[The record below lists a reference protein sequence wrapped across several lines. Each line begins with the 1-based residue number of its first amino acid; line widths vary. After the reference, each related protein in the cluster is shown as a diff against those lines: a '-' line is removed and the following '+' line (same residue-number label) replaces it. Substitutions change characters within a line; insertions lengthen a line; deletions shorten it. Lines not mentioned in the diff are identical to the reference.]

1 MKKIKIIAE
10 AGINH
15 NGNLALAEKLIDMA
29 ANSSADYI
37 KFQTFKT
44 EKIVDKEV
52 EMVSYQKKGDS
63 SKTQFEMIKKTEF
76 NKNEFMH
83 LKNYS
88 LSKGIKFL
96 TTIADIES
104 TDLID
109 DLDLDLVKVGSGDFN
124 NLQLLKKIV
133 EKEKPIL
140 LSTGMASLTEI
151 KSVINKLKKYG
162 ISDQNL
168 NIMFCVSEY
177 PTPPNNANIRAIS
190 FLKNEL
196 GVNISYSDHTLGSE
210 AAVLSTFYNP
220 NFIEKHITL
229 DKNMNGPDHKMSQ
242 DPIEFNNYVRS
253 IRIAE
258 TILNSNGLKV
268 PTESEIEI
276 KKLIYKKFF
285 ANKDISKNEILNDYN
300 IIGLRTNKEGID
312 VDEYDEIIGKKTLK
326 TIKKGVIIKKEY
338 LR

>member
-177 PTPPNNANIRAIS
+177 PTPPKNANIRAIS

-300 IIGLRTNKEGID
+300 IIGLRTNKEG
-312 VDEYDEIIGKKTLK
+312 
-326 TIKKGVIIKKEY
+326 
-338 LR
+338 

>member
-1 MKKIKIIAE
+1 MKNIKIIAE

-15 NGNLALAEKLIDMA
+15 NGDLTLAEKLIDMA

-63 SKTQFEMIKKTEF
+63 STTQFEMIKKTEF
-76 NKNEFMH
+76 NKNEFIH

-104 TDLID
+104 VNLID
-109 DLDLDLVKVGSGDFN
+109 DLDLDLIKVGSGDFN

-133 EKEKPIL
+133 KKNKPIL

-151 KSVINKLKKYG
+151 KIVINKLKKYG
-162 ISDQNL
+162 VLDQNL

-177 PTPPNNANIRAIS
+177 PTPPNNANIRAIN

-220 NFIEKHITL
+220 NYIEKHITL
-229 DKNMNGPDHKMSQ
+229 DKSMNGPDHKMSQ
-242 DPIEFNNYVRS
+242 DPIEFNNYVKS

-258 TILNSNGLKV
+258 TILNSSGLKV
-268 PTESEIEI
+268 PTKSEIETR
-276 KKLIYKKFF
+276 KLIYKKFF
-285 ANKDISKNEILNDYN
+285 SYKDISINEKLSDDN
-300 IIGLRTNKEGID
+300 IIGLRTNKDGIH
-312 VDEYDEIIGKKTLK
+312 VDEYDEIIDKITISS
-326 TIKKGVIIKKEY
+326 IKKGEIIKKEY
-338 LR
+338 LK